1 MIIHYTWGEDR
12 RSGTTL
18 RDESGAWIGHV
29 SSVQYRTLCGRWDV
43 EDPSHEYPLDL
54 HILCRRRPVGVCS
67 ACWHELRRSVIENAG
82 FAVDDLATRFQ
93 HWIKPH
99 PKTIPREE
107 PTP

>member
-1 MIIHYTWGEDR
+1 MTVHYTWGEDR

-54 HILCRRRPVGVCS
+54 HILCRRRPVGVCPV
-67 ACWHELRRSVIENAG
+67 CWHELRRSALEVNGITAEQ
-82 FAVDDLATRFQ
+82 LAPRCRNWLIA
-93 HWIKPH
+93 HH
-99 PKTIPREE
+99 RTIPREDVS
-107 PTP
+107 P